1 MLQYIPS
8 KDMRNY
14 LNKINFR
21 FSDSEKATIIYNSNT
36 CLQKIHEELMQITK
50 TTENAVL
57 RKQIEERLA
66 WDLNSI
72 KMLKMNQ
79 GGFFYALDVF
89 DTWDNEYENEGY
101 YTTFEMAK
109 LTAEKFAR
117 KYIITKSKLYNK
129 EMEPENGDINPE
141 IGAIAFNAAGE
152 LDYFWSEAV
161 AKKEWAANR
170 IERKS
175 RFEEHYIPFPHP
187 FHRGD
192 IVKNLLTEEV
202 GIIADIPV
210 LEEDDINDDNNGL
223 LDHLLFC
230 KDYSDASIRIEFLL
244 EDGQFRH
251 DHVLPIYL
259 EYANLDEQDCRRQLM
274 ESARDLM
281 LGEGSIELFQMYSRM
296 QSEDE
301 KTKNS
306 MVEYSL
312 SQC

>member
-1 MLQYIPS
+1 MEQYIPS

-14 LNKINFR
+14 LDKINFR
-21 FSDSEKATIIYNSNT
+21 FSDPEKATIIYNSNI
-36 CLQKIHEELMQITK
+36 CLQRVHEELKKIAK
-50 TTENAVL
+50 TTEDEVL
-57 RKQIEERLA
+57 RKQIEERLD

-79 GGFFYALDVF
+79 GGFFYSLEVF

-101 YTTFEMAK
+101 YTTFEAAK

-117 KYIITKSKLYNK
+117 KYIITKSKLYDK
-129 EMEPENGDINPE
+129 EMEPENEDINPE
-141 IGAIAFNAAGE
+141 VGAVAFNATGE

-161 AKKEWAANR
+161 AQKEWTANR

-175 RFEEHYIPFPHP
+175 RFEEHYISFPHP
-187 FHRGD
+187 FQRGD
-192 IVKNLLTEEV
+192 IVKNVLTDEV

-223 LDHLLFC
+223 LDRLLSC
-230 KDYSDASIRIEFLL
+230 RDYSDASIRIEFLM

-251 DHVLPIYL
+251 EHVLPIYL
-259 EYANLDEQDCRRQLM
+259 EYADLDEQDSRKQLM

-296 QSEDE
+296 QSKDK
-301 KTKNS
+301 KTKK
-306 MVEYSL
+306 
-312 SQC
+312 

>member
-1 MLQYIPS
+1 MEQYIPS

-21 FSDSEKATIIYNSNT
+21 FSDSEKTTIIYNSNT
-36 CLQKIHEELMQITK
+36 CLQKIHEELMQIAK
-50 TTENAVL
+50 TTENAAL
-57 RKQIEERLA
+57 RKQIEERVA

-89 DTWDNEYENEGY
+89 DAWDNEYENEGY
-101 YTTFEMAK
+101 YTTFEAAK

-117 KYIITKSKLYNK
+117 KYIITKSKMYDK
-129 EMEPENGDINPE
+129 EMEPENGEINPE
-141 IGAIAFNAAGE
+141 VGAIAFDATGE

-175 RFEEHYIPFPHP
+175 RFEEHYISFPHP
-187 FHRGD
+187 FQRGD
-192 IVKNLLTEEV
+192 IVKNVLTDEV

-210 LEEDDINDDNNGL
+210 FEKDDINDENNGL
-223 LDHLLFC
+223 LDRLLSYR
-230 KDYSDASIRIEFLL
+230 DYFDASIRIEFLM

-251 DHVLPIYL
+251 EHVLPIYL
-259 EYANLDEQDCRRQLM
+259 EYADLDEQDSRKQLM

-281 LGEGSIELFQMYSRM
+281 LGEGSIELFQMYSM
-296 QSEDE
+296 LGGC
-301 KTKNS
+301 K
-306 MVEYSL
+306 
-312 SQC
+312 